1 MIVPV
6 GVIRP
11 IAPRSDSVNQRFPS
25 GPVTIVYG
33 RLSACGSGNST
44 TDVAGT
50 GPAVAAPGSAISGSE
65 SAKVTSV
72 EAIPGRDQTLR
83 LRGESTAQS
92 PNCLVRELSSLSRAN
107 TG

>member
-11 IAPRSDSVNQRFPS
+11 IDPRSDSVNQRFPS

-33 RLSACGSGNST
+33 RLSGCSSGNST

-50 GPAVAAPGSAISGSE
+50 GPAVAAPGSAISESE
-65 SAKVTSV
+65 SAKATSV
-72 EAIPGRDQTLR
+72 ETVHRPEHASLPLSGRRSKGNLTRRQR
-83 LRGESTAQS
+83 NA
-92 PNCLVRELSSLSRAN
+92 
-107 TG
+107 